1 MKRMTRTFVETLFF
15 AIVLY
20 ICILVGC
27 NVWSWNF
34 DSQRQTTRRTQ
45 ISVPQEFKDLR
56 YIAFGTSRTWGS
68 GLEDRRQAFPFLLS
82 EQATNLAIRAAD
94 ATTPSLCTVS
104 LVKDAMADV
113 ILLEYNLQATPALI
127 RLAKRLRSRFPK
139 ATIVFI
145 KVWLPWQF
153 YHIVHKKNLKEILA
167 DAGYGSLET
176 YSFDKY
182 QEIVS
187 QTQASDWRFLH
198 DEISSTWI
206 EEARTAVDG
215 IMYELPTPDN
225 STNPIMALMTYGS
238 IFMWDMTHYTLD
250 GHHFIKRAIWGVLKD
265 VQAER
270 HEELHPW
277 ESTDI
282 CQSW

>member
-1 MKRMTRTFVETLFF
+1 MIRTFAETLSL

-20 ICILVGC
+20 IGILIGC
-27 NVWSWNF
+27 NDWQWHT
-34 DSQRQTTRRTQ
+34 DGQHQGRTTRRTQ
-45 ISVPQEFKDLR
+45 QLVPEEFKDLR

-68 GLEDRRQAFPFLLS
+68 GLDNRRQAFPFLLS

-104 LVKDAMADV
+104 LVKNAMADV

-127 RLAKRLRSRFPK
+127 RLAKRLRGRFPK

-153 YHIVHKKNLKEILA
+153 YHIVYKKNLKEILA

-187 QTQASDWRFLH
+187 KTEASDWRFLH

-206 EEARTAVDG
+206 EEARSAVDG

-225 STNPIMALMTYGS
+225 STNPVMALMTYGS

-250 GHHFIKRAIWGVLKD
+250 GHHFIKRAIWGVLKG

-270 HEELHPW
+270 HEELNPW